1 MKAMGAIALAVQ
13 DAGSADYM
21 ATSGEQTKMMKI
33 IVAAVVAV
41 SFVGLDVADAATK
54 KKKKQKVRSTA
65 PVSYVAPANLRTPGP
80 PWAGPGE
87 CYTDEG
93 YGRYSP
99 CGEGKDM

>member
-1 MKAMGAIALAVQ
+1 MKATDAIARAVR
-13 DAGSADYM
+13 GADN
-21 ATSGEQTKMMKI
+21 GEAIRRRRTKQN
-33 IVAAVVAV
+33 AEDHRGCYGGGFLRGPRRCRRA
-41 SFVGLDVADAATK
+41 S
-54 KKKKQKVRSTA
+54 KKKKQKVRA
-65 PVSYVAPANLRTPGP
+65 KPPVTYVAPANLRTPGP

>member
-1 MKAMGAIALAVQ
+1 ML
-13 DAGSADYM
+13 
-21 ATSGEQTKMMKI
+21 KI
-33 IVAAVVAV
+33 ILAAVVAV
-41 SFVGLDVADAATK
+41 SFAGLDVAHGAT
-54 KKKKQKVRSTA
+54 KKKKQKVRAAA

>member
-1 MKAMGAIALAVQ
+1 MRA
-13 DAGSADYM
+13 
-21 ATSGEQTKMMKI
+21 
-33 IVAAVVAV
+33 
-41 SFVGLDVADAATK
+41 
-54 KKKKQKVRSTA
+54 TA
-65 PVSYVAPANLRTPGP
+65 PVSYVAPANLLTPGP